1 MVKIMAMVDGQL
13 KEINSKE
20 MFELM
25 NNVESSQREELK
37 KVLNTAYG
45 EMDMSQRDKNKR
57 VVFVPTGKDENS
69 GVAKATEKESN
80 NEIENIIN
88 DVKNG
93 GIESLLEILKEK
105 AENCNC
111 PKCRARRANEKSM
124 NQDGESIDDILNNI
138 KEALA
143 EVVREIIESEE
154 DERLHMQEACQRI
167 SDLEYDISN
176 LVDDL
181 KLRTE
186 EFNDIEIKGIIYGIT
201 KKEANRYEELEKEIL
216 QLKIKLTELSKEKR
230 DLIKIVE

>member
-1 MVKIMAMVDGQL
+1 MVKIMTMVNGQL
-13 KEINSKE
+13 KEVDSKE

-25 NNVESSQREELK
+25 NNVESSQR
-37 KVLNTAYG
+37 
-45 EMDMSQRDKNKR
+45 DKNKR
-57 VVFVPTGKDENS
+57 VVFVPTDKDENS

-80 NEIENIIN
+80 NEIENII
-88 DVKNG
+88 DDIKNG
-93 GIESLLEILKEK
+93 GMESLLEILKEK

-124 NQDGESIDDILNNI
+124 NQEEESIDDILNNI

-154 DERLHMQEACQRI
+154 DEKLHMQEACQRI
-167 SDLEYDISN
+167 SDLEYEISN

-201 KKEANRYEELEKEIL
+201 EKEANRYEELEKEIL